1 MSFHYV
7 GLVPGLP
14 HLLAPSNH
22 PDSTALAAAMGRM
35 GDEMHAAGIGRVLYF
50 STQWISVL
58 GHMLQAR
65 PRLKGMHVDENWHD
79 LQGVDN
85 IPYDFVVDTTFAVSL
100 EKAMTQADFSTK
112 LVDYEGFPID
122 TGTIVADR
130 LLNCGRFKTGML
142 SCCVYS
148 NANETERLFKVVT
161 QATRGDTVPTALIIV
176 SGLSGRYFTTEIDP
190 REDHISSPSDDTW
203 NRRILDLLLRQQV
216 TTLDD
221 LQPEFA
227 SQCKADMGFKALSA
241 LKGAGVFTGDRT
253 IRQLAYG
260 AIYGAGAAVVAISR
274 GN

>member
-14 HLLAPSNH
+14 HLLAPRSH
-22 PDSTALAAAMGRM
+22 PDSTALATAMGRM
-35 GDEMHAAGIGRVLYF
+35 GDEMHAAGIRRVLYF

-65 PRLKGMHVDENWHD
+65 PRMHGMHVDENWHD

-85 IPYDFVVDTTFAVSL
+85 IAYDFVIDTEFAIRL
-100 EKAMTQADFSTK
+100 EQAMAQADFSTK
-112 LVDYEGFPID
+112 LVDYEGFPVD

-130 LLNCGRFKTGML
+130 LLNRGRFKTGML

-148 NANETERLFKVVT
+148 DAAETERLFKVVT
-161 QATRGDTVPTALIIV
+161 EATKGDAVPTALVIV

-203 NRRILDLLLRQQV
+203 NRRMLDLLVRQQV
-216 TTLDD
+216 TTLDQV
-221 LQPEFA
+221 QPEFA
-227 SQCKADMGFKALSA
+227 SQCKADMGFKALSV
-241 LKGAGVFTGDRT
+241 LKGVGAFAGDRT

-260 AIYGAGAAVVAISR
+260 AIYGTGAAVVSIF
-274 GN
+274 